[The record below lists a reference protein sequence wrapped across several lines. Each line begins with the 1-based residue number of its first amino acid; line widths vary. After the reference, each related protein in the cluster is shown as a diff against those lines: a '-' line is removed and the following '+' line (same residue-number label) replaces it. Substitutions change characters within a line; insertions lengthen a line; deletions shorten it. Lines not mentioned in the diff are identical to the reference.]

1 MPTVSWCLLF
11 VYHPYIHELHK
22 RVIFHVQGIVA
33 SALNYWLLSW
43 SNKILGPSLV
53 ALYMPLQPLASSI
66 LSRIFLKS
74 SLYLGRSVPLLLFL
88 YIDWHTEGWNPTGF
102 KMHLVLIWP
111 LFILSWPSVL
121 TEDCM
126 QTIQA
131 IWSVV
136 LIFSLSVQ
144 WHWWRLDSFGPV
156 FSDLGPIYG
165 WAPCITITTADVW
178 LYEGSI
184 IVEDQWST
192 T

>member
-1 MPTVSWCLLF
+1 MCTQIVWHMHMPTVSWCLLF

-43 SNKILGPSLV
+43 SNKILRPSLV

-66 LSRIFLKS
+66 LSHIFLKS

-88 YIDWHTEGWNPTGF
+88 YIDWHTEGWTTGF
-102 KMHLVLIWP
+102 KMHFVLIWP
-111 LFILSWPSVL
+111 LFILSWSSVL
-121 TEDCM
+121 GLL

-136 LIFSLSVQ
+136 LTFSLSVQ
-144 WHWWRLDSFGPV
+144 WHWWRVDSFGPA
-156 FSDLGPIYG
+156 FSDLGPI
-165 WAPCITITTADVW
+165 
-178 LYEGSI
+178 
-184 IVEDQWST
+184 
-192 T
+192 

>member
-74 SLYLGRSVPLLLFL
+74 SLYLGSGIGGGLIVLGLYSVTWGRYMGEHLALPSQRRMSDYMKAQSSLRINDPLL
-88 YIDWHTEGWNPTGF
+88 
-102 KMHLVLIWP
+102 K
-111 LFILSWPSVL
+111 
-121 TEDCM
+121 
-126 QTIQA
+126 
-131 IWSVV
+131 
-136 LIFSLSVQ
+136 
-144 WHWWRLDSFGPV
+144 
-156 FSDLGPIYG
+156 
-165 WAPCITITTADVW
+165 
-178 LYEGSI
+178 
-184 IVEDQWST
+184 
-192 T
+192 